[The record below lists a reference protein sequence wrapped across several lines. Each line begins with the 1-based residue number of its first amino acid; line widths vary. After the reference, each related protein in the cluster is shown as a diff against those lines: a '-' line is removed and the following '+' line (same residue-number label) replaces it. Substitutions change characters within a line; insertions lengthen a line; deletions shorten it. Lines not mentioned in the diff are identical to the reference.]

1 MPGERNEARSMAN
14 GVDRAG
20 RGREVVE
27 VRVGVGRGFWE
38 GWRNSR
44 VRVIDWLGLSG
55 LASVM
60 TGFVETALEAL

>member
-1 MPGERNEARSMAN
+1 MAN
-14 GVDRAG
+14 GVDSAG
-20 RGREVVE
+20 RGRAVVE
-27 VRVGVGRGFWE
+27 VRVGAGRGFWD